1 MTDPQPR
8 PFLVG
13 IDLGTTFSAISV
25 TEETGLPKIIP
36 VDDGEHILPSVI
48 YFDGDNILV
57 GQEAERAAESGP
69 EGIVTFIKREM
80 GDPDWVMTVGGKDWR
95 PADLSA
101 IILKRLKDEAEKQY
115 GRPIEGAVVTVPAYF
130 AAAERADTWEA
141 ASIAGLEILGLINE
155 PTAAAI
161 AHGIKHAGETEN
173 ILCYDLGGG
182 TFDVTLLR
190 AGGGEIQVLATDG
203 EDRLGGVDWDDE
215 MVNLISER
223 FADETGEDPREDVLS
238 LHLLRRTCRDAKH
251 QLSVRKKVPVSL
263 HHGGKAF
270 KTEVT
275 RDEFQVATRPLL
287 EQTEAKVKAVL
298 ASGQIAPA
306 QVQRVLLVG
315 GSTRMP
321 QVHDMINQ
329 LFPGSLRGDV
339 QPDEAVALGAAVH
352 AANLHGLPVGQVAT
366 GLVVQ
371 ESEMTG
377 LTITDVLS
385 HSLGMEVLDESGRRK
400 NSILLAKNGSLPAE
414 TTRDNYTTSFDNQV
428 DLDITL
434 LEGESIDPD
443 ECNVLGYYTFS
454 GIPPRPGGQSA
465 LAITFKYDRSGMLEV
480 TASDVKSG
488 IQLVNRISR
497 GEAPKRSTPVAWGKG
512 PWSVFLLVDCSRSM
526 KNKMKDAVAAAT
538 DFVDIVLGTGAGA
551 DVSNQ
556 DEDASAVR
564 GMQGDFGDTSQNA
577 VGLVTFGLGIG
588 FRLEVPLTQDD
599 VWLKKKIRKLKAR
612 GQTFLGD
619 AIGVAGQELEDL
631 PYDRGIIIVTDGA
644 PQSPEKT
651 MRNAELCKKKN
662 IRIVTIGL
670 GDEVNEELLETIS
683 TAGDTH
689 QLADSTGLVNLFQ
702 NLAVELSPRANI
714 GI

>member
-1 MTDPQPR
+1 MTESQR

-25 TEETGLPKIIP
+25 TEESGLPKIIP
-36 VDDGEHILPSVI
+36 VDEGEHILPSVI
-48 YFDGDNILV
+48 YFDGDSVLV
-57 GQEAERAAESGP
+57 GRDAERAAESGP
-69 EGIVTFIKREM
+69 EGMVSFIKREM
-80 GDPDWVMTVGGKDWR
+80 GDPDWVMTIGERDYR

-101 IILKRLKDEAEKQY
+101 FILKRLKSEAEKQY
-115 GRPIEGAVVTVPAYF
+115 GRPVEGAVVTVPAYF
-130 AAAERADTWEA
+130 AAAERQDTWEA

-161 AHGIKHAGETEN
+161 AHGIKHAGAVEN
-173 ILCYDLGGG
+173 ILVYDLGGG

-190 AGGGEIQVLATDG
+190 SGAGEIQVLATDG

-215 MVNLISER
+215 LVNLIAER

-238 LHLLRRTCRDAKH
+238 LHVLRRRCRDAKH
-251 QLSVRKKVPVSL
+251 QLSVRKKVSVQV

-270 KTEVT
+270 KSDLTREEFEVT
-275 RDEFQVATRPLL
+275 TRPLL
-287 EQTEAKVKAVL
+287 EQTEAKVRGVL
-298 ASGQIAPA
+298 AAGQIPPD
-306 QVQRVLLVG
+306 QVSRVLLVG

-329 LFPGSLRGDV
+329 HFPSALRGDV
-339 QPDEAVALGAAVH
+339 QPDEAVALGAAIH

-400 NSILLAKNGSLPAE
+400 NSILLAKNGHLPAE
-414 TTRDNYTTSFDNQV
+414 TTRDNYTTSYDNQI
-428 DLDITL
+428 DLDITM

-454 GIPPRPGGQSA
+454 GIPPRPAGQSA

-480 TASDVKSG
+480 MASDVKSG
-488 IQLVNRISR
+488 IQLVNRVSR
-497 GEAPKRSTPVAWGKG
+497 GDAPSRKVAVAWGQG

-526 KNKMKDAVAAAT
+526 KNKMKDACAAAT

-551 DVSNQ
+551 DRENQ

-577 VGLVTFGLGIG
+577 VGLVTFGLGVG

-599 VWLKKKIRKLKAR
+599 AWLKKKISKLKAR

-644 PQSPEKT
+644 PNNPEKT
-651 MRNAELCKKKN
+651 RRNADLCKKKN
-662 IRIVTIGL
+662 IRIVTIGI
-670 GDEVNEELLETIS
+670 GDEVNEELLDQIS
-683 TAGDTH
+683 TAGDVH
-689 QLADSTGLVNLFQ
+689 HLEDSTGLVNLFQ